1 MSTDKNQNPEQIA
14 RDKIDLMLKEAGWIV
29 QSKNEVDLGAGRGVA
44 LREYQAETKFAD
56 YVLFVDKKPVGIIEA
71 KKEDEG
77 HKLTVAEDQAKEY
90 SVAKLKYL
98 DNDPLPFVFEST
110 GTITRFRDMR
120 DPKPRGRTIFWFYK
134 PETLAEWLQKD
145 KSLRSRLL
153 DIPALNET
161 GLRPA
166 QIKAIK
172 NLEQSFKKN
181 KRQSQTHSVFGGHQ
195 KFGRTSRTGIYG
207 FSTKRQQPQIH
218 GVL

>member
-14 RDKIDLMLKEAGWIV
+14 RDKIDFMLKEAGWTV

-98 DNDPLPFVFEST
+98 DNDLLCLKAQEQLHVLE
-110 GTITRFRDMR
+110 IH
-120 DPKPRGRTIFWFYK
+120 
-134 PETLAEWLQKD
+134 ET
-145 KSLRSRLL
+145 
-153 DIPALNET
+153 
-161 GLRPA
+161 
-166 QIKAIK
+166 
-172 NLEQSFKKN
+172 
-181 KRQSQTHSVFGGHQ
+181 QSQEEELYFGFTNPKLWRNGY
-195 KFGRTSRTGIYG
+195 KK
-207 FSTKRQQPQIH
+207 TK
-218 GVL
+218 V